1 MRLTGI
7 TQPMV
12 VDPTPGGRG
21 FRASAPWV
29 LPLHELIAVGSLS
42 AIGLWAAIE
51 VLGGGGIRLPL
62 GPLDL
67 EQFFQGRSLTLS
79 NLPLVVM
86 LLAGGV
92 PLVWDLL
99 RKLLAGTSGSDLLA
113 GVSIVTSI
121 LLGEYLAGVLVV
133 LMLSGGAA
141 LESGAVSRAGNVLNA
156 LAKRM
161 PTLAHRKTA
170 SGLTDIALSSVA
182 VGDVIIVLPHETC
195 PVDGQVVSGR
205 GTMDESYL
213 TGEPYRMAKAPG
225 SNVLSGAING
235 QAAMEIRTERVAGDS
250 RYAKI
255 MDVLKSSEE
264 RRPQLRR
271 MADSLGA
278 LYTPLA
284 IAIAAAA
291 WFMSGSPTRFL
302 AVLVVAT
309 PCPLLIAIPVA
320 IIGAVSLAAKRGIV
334 IRDPAILERLDT
346 CRTAIFDKTG
356 TLTYGTPLLTEII
369 PIGSL
374 KREDILAIAASLET
388 YSKHPLATAVVQAA
402 AAESLT
408 LLEVEELAEKPGQ
421 GLTGRVQKGTS
432 HSEACD
438 VHADGSQGDGS
449 QIHHVAITSRQK
461 LMHLDPQGVAA
472 LPAAAGG
479 LECVVVVDGRTEALL
494 RFRDSPRA
502 DGITFIR
509 HLSPSHRLSRVMLVS
524 GDRASEVQWLA
535 DVVGIKEVYAGISP
549 EGKLKLVEEATTQ
562 APTIFVGDGIN
573 DAPALAAAT
582 VGIAMGTAS
591 DVTSEAAG
599 AVVMDSA
606 LERVDELF
614 HIGRRLRTVAL
625 QSAVG
630 GMAASLIGMAFA
642 AAGYLSP
649 AVGALVQEAIDV
661 VAVLNALRV
670 AWNPGSLSDYRDDP
684 IGTPPVSPSLP
695 RS

>member
-1 MRLTGI
+1 
-7 TQPMV
+7 MV

-29 LPLHELIAVGSLS
+29 LPLHELIAVGSLV

-51 VLGGGGIRLPL
+51 MLGGGGIRLPL

-141 LESGAVSRAGNVLNA
+141 LESRAVSRAGDVLNA

-255 MDVLKSSEE
+255 MDVLKASEE

-408 LLEVEELAEKPGQ
+408 LLDVEELAEKPGQ

>member
-1 MRLTGI
+1 
-7 TQPMV
+7 MV
-12 VDPTPGGRG
+12 VDPTPVGRG

-29 LPLHELIAVGSLS
+29 LPLHELIAVGSLV

-141 LESGAVSRAGNVLNA
+141 LESRAVSRAGDVLNA

-408 LLEVEELAEKPGQ
+408 LLDVEELAEKPGQ

-449 QIHHVAITSRQK
+449 QIHRVAITSRQK

>member
-1 MRLTGI
+1 
-7 TQPMV
+7 MV
-12 VDPTPGGRG
+12 VDPTPVGRG

-374 KREDILAIAASLET
+374 KREDILSIAASLET

-408 LLEVEELAEKPGQ
+408 LLDVEELAEKPGQ

>member
-1 MRLTGI
+1 
-7 TQPMV
+7 MV

-29 LPLHELIAVGSLS
+29 LPLHELIAVGSLV

-51 VLGGGGIRLPL
+51 MLGGGGIRLPL

-67 EQFFQGRSLTLS
+67 EQFFQGRSLTLA

-86 LLAGGV
+86 LFAGGV

-195 PVDGQVVSGR
+195 PVDGQVVAGR

-225 SNVLSGAING
+225 SQVLSGAING

-408 LLEVEELAEKPGQ
+408 LLDVEELAEKPGQ

-449 QIHHVAITSRQK
+449 QIHRVAITSRQK

-472 LPAAAGG
+472 LPAVAGG

-684 IGTPPVSPSLP
+684 NGTPPVSPSLP

>member
-29 LPLHELIAVGSLS
+29 LPLHELIAVGSLV

-67 EQFFQGRSLTLS
+67 EQFFQGRSLTLA

-86 LLAGGV
+86 LFAGGV

-141 LESGAVSRAGNVLNA
+141 LESRAVSRAGDVLNA

-374 KREDILAIAASLET
+374 KRQDILSIAASLET

-408 LLEVEELAEKPGQ
+408 LLDVEELAEKPGQ

-614 HIGRRLRTVAL
+614 HNGRRLRTVAL

>member
-1 MRLTGI
+1 
-7 TQPMV
+7 MV

-29 LPLHELIAVGSLS
+29 LPLHELIAVGSLV

-51 VLGGGGIRLPL
+51 MLGGGGIRLPL

-141 LESGAVSRAGNVLNA
+141 LESRAVSRAGDVLNA

-225 SNVLSGAING
+225 SHVLSGAING

-255 MDVLKSSEE
+255 MDVLKASEE

-408 LLEVEELAEKPGQ
+408 LLDVEELAEKPGQ

-684 IGTPPVSPSLP
+684 NGTPPVSPSLP

>member
-1 MRLTGI
+1 
-7 TQPMV
+7 MV

-29 LPLHELIAVGSLS
+29 LPLHELIAVGSLV

-51 VLGGGGIRLPL
+51 MLGGGGIRLPL

-141 LESGAVSRAGNVLNA
+141 LESRAVSRAGDVLNA

-408 LLEVEELAEKPGQ
+408 LLDVEELAEKPGQ

-684 IGTPPVSPSLP
+684 NGTPPVSPSLH

>member
-1 MRLTGI
+1 
-7 TQPMV
+7 MV

-29 LPLHELIAVGSLS
+29 LPLHELIAVGSLV

-51 VLGGGGIRLPL
+51 MLGGGGIRLPL

-408 LLEVEELAEKPGQ
+408 LLDVEELAEKPGQ